1 MSQNLD
7 NHINGIVIDID
18 LAFENNNIDV
28 FFLSNLV
35 NVFNRYC
42 KDDEHIYNLYSRD
55 DIVKLLSADVPKGK
69 KFLLTHLY
77 DIHSVYKDRK
87 TTQYF
92 IHEFSSGLTSLY
104 ESGLDLW
111 LNYMQP
117 RFKNVI
123 KVLVERNDC
132 DNEYAIDWFKDKFLR
147 HCGIL

>member
-7 NHINGIVIDID
+7 NHIKGIVIDID

-92 IHEFSSGLTSLY
+92 IHEFSNGLSTIY

-111 LNYMQP
+111 LNYMKS
-117 RFKNVI
+117 RFGEVI